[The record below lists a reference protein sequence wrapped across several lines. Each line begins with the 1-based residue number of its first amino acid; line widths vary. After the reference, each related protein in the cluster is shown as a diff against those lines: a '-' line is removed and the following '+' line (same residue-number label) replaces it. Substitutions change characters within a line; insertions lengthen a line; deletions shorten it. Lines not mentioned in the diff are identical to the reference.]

1 MGVMCMHD
9 RDVRIRDIQR
19 RAVATL
25 QRDKQYHC
33 DFMTGLHAHSH
44 AQAQLAQK
52 MVPFVQSNTPGGSLL
67 VSADS

>member
-1 MGVMCMHD
+1 MHD

-52 MVPFVQSNTPGGSLL
+52 MVPFV
-67 VSADS
+67 